1 LIPYLPVVLH
11 SESKNENQNN
21 QKKKQKQKQNQ
32 KTKTTKQNKTKQN
45 RIQYITCHQ
54 DIGMKGVMG
63 GLFIKYACMHF
74 LYL

>member
-1 LIPYLPVVLH
+1 LIPHLPVIH
-11 SESKNENQNN
+11 SESKKEN
-21 QKKKQKQKQNQ
+21 QKKNKTKQKNK

-45 RIQYITCHQ
+45 TMQYITCHQ
-54 DIGMKGVMG
+54 DIGMKEDMD

>member
-1 LIPYLPVVLH
+1 M
-11 SESKNENQNN
+11 KMKTT
-21 QKKKQKQKQNQ
+21 KKQKQKQKQNQ

>member
-1 LIPYLPVVLH
+1 MKI
-11 SESKNENQNN
+11 KTT
-21 QKKKQKQKQNQ
+21 KKKT
-32 KTKTTKQNKTKQN
+32 KTKTKPKNKTTKQNKTKQN